1 MPLPQPGDVV
11 DSKYAIVRT
20 VGRGGMGL
28 VYEARHLKLQQR
40 VAIKFLKEEL
50 VGNAES
56 IARFDREAR
65 AAARLS
71 SPHAARIYDVDATPD
86 GVPFIVME
94 YLEGHDL
101 AAELVQ
107 RGGNLPVD
115 EAVDWILQAC
125 SAMAEAHAASIV
137 HRDLKPSNLFA
148 CESASGGP
156 VVKVLDF
163 GISKITVDLDENLTS
178 NTTVL
183 GTPHYMSPEQVTAG
197 GVDGRSDIWAL
208 SVILYRAIT
217 GQFPFQA
224 PNATA
229 LAVSIATEPP
239 IPILERTPTLPPALA
254 AAIMRGIAKSKDD
267 RHPTVQ
273 ALAHVIAPFG
283 SGRFAAPAG
292 PGQTPAVA
300 RSSPRM
306 HLELA
311 AAAAH
316 TPAASAAE
324 SDMAETRSTWGKTE
338 PGAPRGPGRV
348 VAAALALGLALGLVG
363 TLGFA
368 GIRRLRESSPSGSP
382 VASSP
387 TAAATPVAD
396 ASATAASPTPTGS
409 GGGAPVAAGASSAG
423 APPPP
428 RPFGTNVKRHG
439 SSSAPPPPSAAPP
452 PKATATSA
460 PPPKTGGDTPLH
472 I

>member
-1 MPLPQPGDVV
+1 MPLPVPGDVV

-20 VGRGGMGL
+20 VGRGGMGI

-107 RGGNLPVD
+107 RGGTLPID

-148 CESASGGP
+148 CESASGGA

-229 LAVSIATEPP
+229 LAVAIATEPP
-239 IPILERTPTLPPALA
+239 VPILERAPTLPAPLA
-254 AAIMRGIAKSKDD
+254 GAIMQGIAKAKDA
-267 RHPTVQ
+267 RHPTVR
-273 ALAHVIAPFG
+273 ALAQAIAPFG
-283 SGRFAAPAG
+283 SGRFAAPA
-292 PGQTPAVA
+292 QAPAAA

-306 HLELA
+306 HLDLPA
-311 AAAAH
+311 AP
-316 TPAASAAE
+316 TPAASAASAAE
-324 SDMAETRSTWGKTE
+324 EMAETRSTWGKTE
-338 PGAPRGPGRV
+338 PGAPRGRGRV
-348 VAAALALGLALGLVG
+348 VAAALALGLGLGLVG

-368 GIRRLRESSPSGSP
+368 GVRHLRGS
-382 VASSP
+382 
-387 TAAATPVAD
+387 
-396 ASATAASPTPTGS
+396 AASD
-409 GGGAPVAAGASSAG
+409 SAG
-423 APPPP
+423 AASAIASPPA
-428 RPFGTNVKRHG
+428 V
-439 SSSAPPPPSAAPP
+439 AASAA
-452 PKATATSA
+452 S
-460 PPPKTGGDTPLH
+460 
-472 I
+472 